1 MSLYMEQIEQ
11 LVVLQRV
18 DSEILSLE
26 KALQAAPDQLEELNK
41 RLQYLREQENIIQEK
56 MGIILE
62 QKHKLEAEIDSDDQ
76 LIKKNKNKLLQ
87 VENTKEYHAIMRD
100 MDTLEKTNRQRKE
113 ELDTIL
119 ADIRDLEDRKAA
131 LASDIQ
137 NVRARIEEQQAQ
149 LDAKLQEKRER
160 MGTLLREKER
170 ATKAIP
176 QPILERYNFIRQRLE
191 SPVIVPV
198 REGICQG
205 CFIAIPPQNYIDL
218 QKGEQILSC
227 PNCQRIMYW
236 DKHFSPREESTEA

>member
-18 DSEILSLE
+18 DSEILALE
-26 KALQAAPDQLEELNK
+26 KALQAAPDQLQELEK
-41 RLQYLREQENIIQEK
+41 RLQYLQEQEGIIQEK
-56 MGIILE
+56 MDIVLE
-62 QKHKLEAEIDSDDQ
+62 QKHKLEAEIDADDQ

-113 ELDTIL
+113 ELDTVL
-119 ADIRDLEDRKAA
+119 ADIHELEERKAA
-131 LASDIQ
+131 LAKDVED
-137 NVRARIEEQQAQ
+137 VRDRIKEQQAQ

-160 MGTLLREKER
+160 MGKLLQEKER

-198 REGICQG
+198 TEGICQG
-205 CFIAIPPQNYIDL
+205 CCIAIPPQNYIDL

-236 DKHFSPREESTEA
+236 DKHFSPREESPEA

>member
-26 KALQAAPDQLEELNK
+26 KALQAAPHQLKELEK
-41 RLQYLREQENIIQEK
+41 RLQYLQEQEGIIQEK
-56 MGIILE
+56 LDIILE
-62 QKHKLEAEIDSDDQ
+62 QKHKLEAEIDADDQ

-100 MDTLEKTNRQRKE
+100 MDALEKTNRQRKE

-119 ADIRDLEDRKAA
+119 ADIHELEDRKAV
-131 LASDIQ
+131 LGKDMQ
-137 NVRARIEEQQAQ
+137 EVRARMEEQQAQ

-160 MGTLLREKER
+160 MGKLLQEKER

-198 REGICQG
+198 REGICLG
-205 CFIAIPPQNYIDL
+205 CHIAIPPQNYIDL
-218 QKGEQILSC
+218 QKGEQIVSC

-236 DKHFSPREESTEA
+236 DKHFSPREESAEA